1 MQLETFSFTMQKSVA
16 YQYSQAFSL
25 SDALQKLASVQK
37 EGIYFRG
44 QAESTWKIYSSM
56 QREWIEKELHHRF
69 GSYQNFAEALLNY
82 AYANYQ
88 PILKNYCKLI
98 TDISIFSTLQHYGA
112 PTPFIDWPSDYL
124 VALYFASL
132 GNDFCHRK
140 ISDEI
145 ESFFS
150 IYWVEKGR
158 GAETPENDLTD
169 INRTLED
176 ANAQLEQIREDW
188 GSVPGSDLKSATQ
201 YKTWG
206 NLPIILM
213 RHGEDKLMHI
223 ENRRSNLQS
232 GLFIYS
238 SDPLNSLDK
247 RFSSTAKSLAELPET
262 DDLILPKIHC
272 LDIHK
277 SVLPQLKAY
286 LSSRSYTTETLGLS
300 TDDWGKKLYTKF
312 LSEPHS

>member
-1 MQLETFSFTMQKSVA
+1 
-16 YQYSQAFSL
+16 
-25 SDALQKLASVQK
+25 
-37 EGIYFRG
+37 
-44 QAESTWKIYSSM
+44 
-56 QREWIEKELHHRF
+56 
-69 GSYQNFAEALLNY
+69 
-82 AYANYQ
+82 
-88 PILKNYCKLI
+88 
-98 TDISIFSTLQHYGA
+98 
-112 PTPFIDWPSDYL
+112 
-124 VALYFASL
+124 
-132 GNDFCHRK
+132 
-140 ISDEI
+140 
-145 ESFFS
+145 
-150 IYWVEKGR
+150 
-158 GAETPENDLTD
+158 
-169 INRTLED
+169 
-176 ANAQLEQIREDW
+176 
-188 GSVPGSDLKSATQ
+188 
-201 YKTWG
+201 
-206 NLPIILM
+206 M
-213 RHGEDKLMHI
+213 RHCEDKLMHI